1 MEEKIQAQIIDI
13 VEQLTKTKITT
24 KNRKRENVTARAVY
38 AKLAKDLLPGITL
51 AKIAAPINRH
61 HATTI
66 HLFKMIENHLHRDNY
81 YINLYK
87 KASTI
92 INNDVIHSGGIN
104 KMSYLESLEESII
117 RLSNALI
124 DKNKEVQEL
133 RSAPPKYSEFE
144 KIPEEL
150 FQTFIE
156 TRLEPFLKLNSY
168 AKT

>member
-1 MEEKIQAQIIDI
+1 
-13 VEQLTKTKITT
+13 
-24 KNRKRENVTARAVY
+24 
-38 AKLAKDLLPGITL
+38 
-51 AKIAAPINRH
+51 
-61 HATTI
+61 
-66 HLFKMIENHLHRDNY
+66 MIENHLHRDNY

-92 INNDVIHSGGIN
+92 INKDVIHSGDFN
-104 KMSYLESLEESII
+104 KMSYLESLEERII

-124 DKNKEVQEL
+124 DKNKEVEVL
-133 RSAPPKYSEFE
+133 KAEVKHSDIEEKYLEFE